1 MKLEDEHKDLLE
13 RLRKNQEAMDALE
26 LETWSIQILQQ
37 QELVRVTQQT
47 SDKQLAIR
55 MAEEEE
61 MQLKFLQEYEKSQEE
76 EPWIG
81 WA

>member
-1 MKLEDEHKDLLE
+1 M
-13 RLRKNQEAMDALE
+13 
-26 LETWSIQILQQ
+26 QQ
-37 QELVRVTQQT
+37 QELAQQA

-61 MQLKFLQEYEKSQEE
+61 MQLKLLQEYEKAQEE
-76 EPWIG
+76 EPWT

>member
-1 MKLEDEHKDLLE
+1 MRLEDERKDLLE
-13 RLRKNQEAMDALE
+13 RLRKIQEALDVLE
-26 LETWSIQILQQ
+26 LETWSMQIPQQ
-37 QELVRVTQQT
+37 QELTRVAQQA

-61 MQLKFLQEYEKSQEE
+61 MQLKLLQEYEKAQEE
-76 EPWIG
+76 EPWT